1 MAWSV
6 SPQFHI
12 YHFYSFPLRS
22 FDSNCYR
29 TVYWITDKHIF
40 SKHFH
45 VSTKYSTVQRGCIS
59 FNSLFIIFPINFFR
73 MAISFFALLLL
84 SVLLIASRVAWRAWC
99 QNEDLKHFVDHC
111 FDDVVVTSRDDAVN
125 QHGQTTN
132 DLIGHHQQQSKY
144 NFGGQQKIRRKNS
157 DSSSEED
164 FVDARDGF
172 QSSSEEVMKPQ
183 QENITVLPNPDVSG
197 SSEEAKPAG
206 SEEPGADRVGTP
218 APSRKANIFQ
228 SPTTKTQP
236 SSQGLEPSV
245 PLIFVPLHGQVHMVN
260 AIYYQHPHFPFFGQ
274 QRAQDQQPQQTLR
287 EDTTADEGLETQ
299 EGVRGGN
306 SNLRG
311 YTDAAAVAS
320 KSPAAAAQSGS
331 STNFEPISSSFYL
344 KMRPLSWY
352 KSLFSKQN
360 SWSVV
365 LYS

>member
-1 MAWSV
+1 
-6 SPQFHI
+6 
-12 YHFYSFPLRS
+12 
-22 FDSNCYR
+22 
-29 TVYWITDKHIF
+29 
-40 SKHFH
+40 
-45 VSTKYSTVQRGCIS
+45 
-59 FNSLFIIFPINFFR
+59 

-144 NFGGQQKIRRKNS
+144 NFGGQQKIRLFLPTRRPGKPRPFLTFTARATPASSNHRKNGKNS

-360 SWSVV
+360 S
-365 LYS
+365 